1 MAHSIGINLCA
12 EPLRYNVDVIVLEIL
27 CDPGNERNTNC
38 GCEEQTDAMKE
49 LIRRVFGITRGVIV
63 DDVTEDERIE
73 EGEDLVDGR
82 QNEDQDGEPAILLE
96 VIEKNLHGYKNRS
109 GRSTHNC
116 GRRSLT
122 AACSPYT
129 VLPRSPA

>member
-96 VIEKNLHGYKNRS
+96 VIEKNLHRYKAVRAEVII
-109 GRSTHNC
+109 
-116 GRRSLT
+116 T
-122 AACSPYT
+122 AGGG
-129 VLPRSPA
+129 L